1 MLILNMPV
9 EISLVA
15 TSLLAASPDGPI
27 AALRF
32 LNTLASYPI
41 STEAAA
47 TEVLPWLAIVTGSVI
62 HPPASP
68 LLEPIDIVGA
78 EGSVVVVV
86 EIVVE
91 VGVVVVP
98 DVVVAEVVVALVVE
112 AVVVV
117 ADVEVVDV
125 VVVVEVV
132 VVVVVDG
139 AEVVKDWSFP

>member
-1 MLILNMPV
+1 
-9 EISLVA
+9 
-15 TSLLAASPDGPI
+15 
-27 AALRF
+27 
-32 LNTLASYPI
+32 
-41 STEAAA
+41 
-47 TEVLPWLAIVTGSVI
+47 LAISIGNVI

-98 DVVVAEVVVALVVE
+98 DVVVADVVE
-112 AVVVV
+112 AVV
-117 ADVEVVDV
+117 D

-132 VVVVVDG
+132 VVVGG
-139 AEVVKDWSFP
+139 AEVAKVWSSP